1 MSNNIQGSIDGLLAR
16 AQSDTDFRDLMLTN
30 PKAAILEATGMSVPD
45 DWAIVSRINNDGNV
59 ELEFENG
66 ELPEDYL
73 DMVSGGDSGGGKAG
87 MYRAKA
93 GGEAS
98 DCS

>member
-1 MSNNIQGSIDGLLAR
+1 MSDNVQGSIDASLGR
-16 AQSDTDFRDLMLTN
+16 AKEDTDFRDLLLTN
-30 PKAAILEATGMSVPD
+30 PKAAILEETGMSVPD

-73 DMVSGGDSGGGKAG
+73 DMVSGG

-98 DCS
+98 DC

>member
-1 MSNNIQGSIDGLLAR
+1 MSNDIQGSIDAILAR
-16 AQSDTDFRDLMLTN
+16 AKEDTSFRDLLVTN
-30 PKAAILEATGMSVPD
+30 PKAAIFEATGMSVPA
-45 DWAIVSRINNDGNV
+45 DWNIVSRLSDSGHV

-73 DMVSGGDSGGGKAG
+73 DMVSGG
-87 MYRAKA
+87 MYRKGA